1 MMTTAS
7 LAVPSTPAA
16 PRRRA
21 ARRVLQGFNIT
32 LGYTLLYLSLVVLIP
47 LSALL
52 LKTFA
57 MTWAEFWAA
66 VSAPRV
72 LAAFRLSFGASLLA
86 AGANVVAGL
95 LVAWVLVRYSFPGKK
110 IVDALV
116 DLPFALPTAVAGIAL
131 TAILADNGWIGQWLA
146 PLGIQLAFN
155 PKGIVIALIFIG
167 LPFVVRT
174 VQPVLEDTEKELEE
188 AAACLGATRGQTF
201 RHVIFPAIAPALL
214 TGFAMAFARGV
225 GEYGSVIF
233 IAGNM
238 PMVSEIVPLIIIGK
252 LEQYDYAGA
261 TAVAS
266 MMLLVSFVML
276 LVINGLQA
284 WQRRRHGA

>member
-21 ARRVLQGFNIT
+21 ARRVLPGFNIT

-131 TAILADNGWIGQWLA
+131 TAILADNGWIGQ
-146 PLGIQLAFN
+146 
-155 PKGIVIALIFIG
+155 
-167 LPFVVRT
+167 
-174 VQPVLEDTEKELEE
+174 
-188 AAACLGATRGQTF
+188 
-201 RHVIFPAIAPALL
+201 
-214 TGFAMAFARGV
+214 
-225 GEYGSVIF
+225 
-233 IAGNM
+233 
-238 PMVSEIVPLIIIGK
+238 
-252 LEQYDYAGA
+252 
-261 TAVAS
+261 
-266 MMLLVSFVML
+266 
-276 LVINGLQA
+276 
-284 WQRRRHGA
+284 